1 MLNQCAN
8 SQCGKRFLRLGEGKL
23 FQVQAEY
30 AATTQRSSPAQHLRK
45 QPRHVERYWLCNP
58 CAELWTLVR
67 DQSHG
72 ISLLHLPVPPA
83 GSQLA
88 PRAVFGDRLAVNH

>member
-8 SQCGKRFLRLGEGKL
+8 SQCGKPFLRLGEGKL
-23 FQVQAEY
+23 FQVQAEC
-30 AATTQRSSPAQHLRK
+30 AAIAQTGSHAPRLRK
-45 QPRHVERYWLCNP
+45 QPRHVERYWLCDP

-67 DQSHG
+67 DRSHG

-88 PRAVFGDRLAVNH
+88 PRAVSGEIA